1 MTKYE
6 LYKKIE
12 KKQKK
17 LERKVAL
24 RYLIERIKK
33 VIK

>member
-1 MTKYE
+1 MNKYE

-12 KKQKK
+12 KKQKR
-17 LERKVAL
+17 LARKVAI
-24 RYLIERIKK
+24 RYLIERIKM

>member
-17 LERKVAL
+17 LKRKVAL